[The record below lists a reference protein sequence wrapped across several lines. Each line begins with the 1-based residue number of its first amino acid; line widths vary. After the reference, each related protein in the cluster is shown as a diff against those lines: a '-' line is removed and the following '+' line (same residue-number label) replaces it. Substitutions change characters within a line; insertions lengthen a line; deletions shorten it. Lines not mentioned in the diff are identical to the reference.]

1 MPPKGPPLLLL
12 LAVLAALALAG
23 PAAAA
28 ESCVSTGRVCLSV
41 TSEPATASING
52 FASYVV
58 ALENKGPNT
67 VNQVVLTDTTPDGRP
82 VASVTPTALT
92 CATTGGTVRC
102 ATDQL
107 PSGATASVRIS
118 VSTPAVPATLVNSAS
133 VSFNEG
139 GNDNEAGRQ
148 DTIAGVTASTVVTA
162 TPGTGFTW
170 VPPGIADVPVTTD
183 PLGTGLTAAQQQ
195 TARAVVPRQ
204 AVGVTAKLNQEPLSA
219 FACPPRQVC
228 RAGGWL
234 EATIPFVY
242 TDTALRISL
251 AWAGALV
258 PRSQTAKNFVLF
270 YRDCEEPGCPPTKV
284 ISARCS
290 SPEPPKSELPCLTG
304 VSVAKN
310 RDTRATLVSSH
321 NGRMR

>member
-67 VNQVVLTDTTPDGRP
+67 VNQVVLTDTPPDGRP
-82 VASVTPTALT
+82 VVSVTPTALT

-148 DTIAGVTASTVVTA
+148 DTITGVTSTTAVTA
-162 TPGTGFTW
+162 TSGLASTW
-170 VPPGIADVPVTTD
+170 VPAGSGAELTTD
-183 PLGTGLTAAQQQ
+183 PLGTGLGAAQQQ
-195 TARAVVPRQ
+195 LARAVVPTQ
-204 AVGVTAKLNQEPLSA
+204 ATGLVAKLEQEAPSP
-219 FACPPRQVC
+219 FACPVRQVC

-234 EATIPFVY
+234 EASIPDFVY
-242 TDTALRISL
+242 SGTALRISL

-258 PRSQTAKNFVLF
+258 PKKQTVQNFALF
-270 YRDCEEPGCPPTKV
+270 YRDCEEPGCVTEV
-284 ISARCS
+284 ISRRCS
-290 SPEPPKSELPCLTG
+290 SPEPAKSELPCLTG
-304 VSVAKN
+304 ISVAKN
-310 RDTRATLVSSH
+310 RDTRATLLNSH

>member
-1 MPPKGPPLLLL
+1 M
-12 LAVLAALALAG
+12 
-23 PAAAA
+23 
-28 ESCVSTGRVCLSV
+28 
-41 TSEPATASING
+41 
-52 FASYVV
+52 
-58 ALENKGPNT
+58 
-67 VNQVVLTDTTPDGRP
+67 
-82 VASVTPTALT
+82 
-92 CATTGGTVRC
+92 
-102 ATDQL
+102 
-107 PSGATASVRIS
+107 
-118 VSTPAVPATLVNSAS
+118 
-133 VSFNEG
+133 
-139 GNDNEAGRQ
+139 
-148 DTIAGVTASTVVTA
+148 
-162 TPGTGFTW
+162 
-170 VPPGIADVPVTTD
+170 TTD